1 MYNEIKHTFYSNM
14 RLKMSKEVIIK
25 SNKFGIKLILDN
37 SLPFEDLLHK
47 IEAKFKEMDDFFKD
61 STMTITF
68 DNRVLTRDEEKEIV
82 DVIMKNSHIIISAVV
97 GPDKHDT
104 KEQAGKKKRVDNE
117 LFFSTQ
123 NDDYNSQNNSLDS
136 NEPVSGF
143 YKGNLR
149 SGQVLECKSSVT
161 IIGDVNPGAKVIS
174 GGNIVILGSLKGNA
188 HAGAQM
194 DDKEVAN
201 RECFIFALE
210 MKPIQLQI
218 GDLIAKCPDKD
229 NKGKRNRKKE
239 RQSVNTKRSQ
249 IAIVKDG
256 YIYIEP
262 MTKGSLS

>member
-1 MYNEIKHTFYSNM
+1 
-14 RLKMSKEVIIK
+14 MSKEVIIK
-25 SNKFGIKLILDN
+25 SNKFGIRLILDN
-37 SLPFEDLLHK
+37 VLPFEDLLHK

-61 STMTITF
+61 STMTISF
-68 DNRVLTRDEEKEIV
+68 DNRVLTQDEEKEIV
-82 DVIMKNSHIIISAVV
+82 DVIMRNSHIRISAVV
-97 GPDKHDT
+97 DPDKHDT
-104 KEQAGKKKRVDNE
+104 KEQTEKKMRV
-117 LFFSTQ
+117 TQ
-123 NDDYNSQNNSLDS
+123 NDDYNSQNSNLDN

-174 GGNIVILGSLKGNA
+174 CGNIVILGSLKGNA

-194 DDKEVAN
+194 DNKEVAN

-239 RQSVNTKRSQ
+239 RQLVNTQRSQ

-262 MTKGSLS
+262 MTKGSLNWI

>member
-1 MYNEIKHTFYSNM
+1 
-14 RLKMSKEVIIK
+14 MSKEVIIK
-25 SNKFGIKLILDN
+25 SNKFGIRLILDN
-37 SLPFEDLLHK
+37 VLPFEDLLHK

-61 STMTITF
+61 STMTISF
-68 DNRVLTRDEEKEIV
+68 DNRVLTQDEEKEIV
-82 DVIMKNSHIIISAVV
+82 DVIMKNSHIRISAVV
-97 GPDKHDT
+97 DPDKHDT
-104 KEQAGKKKRVDNE
+104 KEQTEKKMRV
-117 LFFSTQ
+117 TQ
-123 NDDYNSQNNSLDS
+123 NDDCNSQNSNLDN

-194 DDKEVAN
+194 DNKEVAN

-239 RQSVNTKRSQ
+239 RQSVNTQRSQ

>member
-1 MYNEIKHTFYSNM
+1 
-14 RLKMSKEVIIK
+14 MSKEVIIK
-25 SNKFGIKLILDN
+25 SNKFGIRLILDN
-37 SLPFEDLLHK
+37 ALPFEDLLHK
-47 IEAKFKEMDDFFKD
+47 IEAKFKEMDEFFKD
-61 STMTITF
+61 STMTISF
-68 DNRVLTRDEEKEIV
+68 DNRVLTQDEEKEIV
-82 DVIMKNSHIIISAVV
+82 DVIMKNSHIRISAVV
-97 GPDKHDT
+97 DPDKHDT
-104 KEQAGKKKRVDNE
+104 KEQTEKKKRV
-117 LFFSTQ
+117 TQ
-123 NDDYNSQNNSLDS
+123 NDDYNSQNSNFDN

-239 RQSVNTKRSQ
+239 RQSVNTQRSQ